1 MSRRRV
7 EIALEAPALGA
18 LTTQNLPPWDGHGSL
33 DITKASGTS
42 WTSGGVMPVS
52 GERRRKYGCAL
63 IAPAV
68 WLALS
73 LSGGLAMGAS
83 SAATRHAEEDPT
95 ALISANNSVS
105 ASSST
110 KVAQA
115 AQPDLNCPGVEVR
128 RGAATLTVGPTGERT
143 AMTLKYQASFVRLAR
158 ECSTVEGNMVMKV
171 GVEGR
176 IVLGPAGSPGQVS
189 VPLRFAVV
197 EETPSGM
204 RAITTK
210 FINVP
215 AEVGP
220 SGNSA
225 FVYVEEA
232 LSFPIPTPATALDE
246 YLVYVGFD
254 PVSAE
259 AQSKPQPKARAK
271 DKSKPKAKP
280 AAGD

>member
-1 MSRRRV
+1 M
-7 EIALEAPALGA
+7 P
-18 LTTQNLPPWDGHGSL
+18 
-33 DITKASGTS
+33 GTS
-42 WTSGGVMPVS
+42 G
-52 GERRRKYGCAL
+52 RLIKYGCAL
-63 IAPAV
+63 IAPTL

-73 LSGGLAMGAS
+73 VSGSLAMGAS
-83 SAATRHAEEDPT
+83 SAATRHAEED
-95 ALISANNSVS
+95 ANSLVSQNNSVS
-105 ASSST
+105 GSSST

-115 AQPDLNCPGVEVR
+115 APPADVNCPVVEVR

-158 ECSTVEGNMVMKV
+158 ECSMVEGNIVMKV

-176 IVLGPAGSPGQVS
+176 IVLGPAGSPGPVS

-204 RAITTK
+204 RPITTK
-210 FINVP
+210 FIIVP

-220 SGNSA
+220 SGNSP

-232 LSFPIPTPATALDE
+232 LSFPIPTPTTALDE

-259 AQSKPQPKARAK
+259 AQSKPPPKARAK
-271 DKSKPKAKP
+271 EKSKTTPKSKPNAQSS
-280 AAGD
+280 AGGN

>member
-1 MSRRRV
+1 
-7 EIALEAPALGA
+7 
-18 LTTQNLPPWDGHGSL
+18 
-33 DITKASGTS
+33 
-42 WTSGGVMPVS
+42 MPVT
-52 GERRRKYGCAL
+52 GKQLRKYGCAL
-63 IAPAV
+63 GAPAL

-73 LSGGLAMGAS
+73 VSGGSAMGS
-83 SAATRHAEEDPT
+83 SIAETPHAEEGLT
-95 ALISANNSVS
+95 GLISANNSPS
-105 ASSST
+105 DLSST

-115 AQPDLNCPGVEVR
+115 ASPDVNCPAVEVR

-158 ECSTVEGNMVMKV
+158 ECSVVEGNMVMKV
-171 GVEGR
+171 GIEGR

-204 RAITTK
+204 RPITTK
-210 FINVP
+210 FIIVP

-220 SGNSA
+220 TGNSP

-259 AQSKPQPKARAK
+259 AQSKAPPKARAK
-271 DKSKPKAKP
+271 EKPKTTPKSKPNPQPSAS
-280 AAGD
+280 GN